1 MEYPV
6 DKARRRVAK
15 LRRSL
20 DNNEEMSMADL
31 EAVTDSNINREMKK
45 QGFRDLSLNPLDYI
59 NDNDVTQ
66 ADIIEASMRKV
77 RAENIEQRTRDK
89 VAAELSNTPTRQKLR
104 KWEAE
109 TILELQKQNS
119 GGVR

>member
-1 MEYPV
+1 MDYPV
-6 DKARRRVAK
+6 DKARRRIAK

-31 EAVTDSNINREMKK
+31 EAATDSNINREMKK

-59 NDNDVTQ
+59 NDIGVTQ
-66 ADIIEASMRKV
+66 ADIIEASMRNV
-77 RAENIEQRTRDK
+77 RAKNIEQRTRDK

-104 KWEAE
+104 KLEAE

>member
-104 KWEAE
+104 KLEAE

>member
-1 MEYPV
+1 MDYPV
-6 DKARRRVAK
+6 DKARRRATK

-109 TILELQKQNS
+109 AILELQKQNS

>member
-1 MEYPV
+1 MDYLV
-6 DKARRRVAK
+6 DKSRRKIAK

-20 DNNEEMSMADL
+20 DNNEEMSRADL
-31 EAVTDSNINREMKK
+31 EVVTDSNINREMKK

-66 ADIIEASMRKV
+66 ADIIEASMRNV
-77 RAENIEQRTRDK
+77 RAKNIEQRTRDK

-109 TILELQKQNS
+109 AILELQKQNS